1 MKKLIL
7 SIIILISII
16 SIRVSAQSYKLI
28 TYNIRYNNP
37 MDGENAWDI
46 RKEKLT
52 EMLKFYDA
60 DIMGIQEGLL
70 NQVLFIDSC
79 LPNYQHLGIGRDDG
93 KTKGE
98 YSAIY
103 FKKDK
108 FEVEK
113 TASFWLSETPD
124 TISMGWDAA
133 CLRICTYALLKD
145 KKTQKKFWIF
155 NTHFDHIGERAQKNS
170 ADLIIKKIFE
180 LNQKD
185 FPVILCGDFNMT
197 PNKTPIKYISNILN
211 DSKILYKGSKDEYE
225 GTFNA
230 FDFTKPATERID
242 YVFVKKFKVLKYRVL
257 TDSYQCKYLSDHFPV
272 YCEVFYE

>member
-1 MKKLIL
+1 MRKLIL
-7 SIIILISII
+7 CLIILISITAN
-16 SIRVSAQSYKLI
+16 RVSAQSYKLI

-52 EMLKFYDA
+52 EMLNFYEA
-60 DIMGIQEGLL
+60 DILGIQEGLL

-103 FKKDK
+103 YKKDK
-108 FEVEK
+108 FDVLK
-113 TASFWLSETPD
+113 TATFWLSETPD
-124 TISMGWDAA
+124 TVSKGWDAA

-145 KKTQKKFWIF
+145 KKTQNKFWVF
-155 NTHFDHIGERAQKNS
+155 NTHFDHIGENAQKNS
-170 ADLIIKKIFE
+170 AALIIKKITE
-180 LNQKD
+180 LNKENYA
-185 FPVILCGDFNMT
+185 VVLCGDFNMT
-197 PNKTPIKYISNILN
+197 PEKAAIKQISTKLN
-211 DSKILYKGSKDEYE
+211 DSKILYKGNRDENE

-230 FDFTKPATERID
+230 FDFSKPVTERID
-242 YVFVKKFKVLKYRVL
+242 YLFVNKFKVLKYRVL
-257 TDSYQCKYLSDHFPV
+257 TDSYQCKYLSDHLPV
-272 YCEVFYE
+272 YTEVGF